1 MCSMRLMQV
10 AGEQARATILIVD
23 DEPVMLKLIV
33 DALEP
38 AGFNV
43 LVALQGAMALTLLDH
58 VTPDVIL
65 LDALMPGIDGF
76 ETCRRIKQHKNLALI
91 PVIFMTGLTDTTNIV
106 QGLQAGG
113 VDYIVKPV
121 VPDELIARINVHLAN
136 ARLTQS
142 AQRAMDVTGRY
153 LLATSAN
160 GTLRWFTQQAG
171 LLLGVTGA
179 GAMLPPD
186 VVSWL
191 LCKLSQ
197 DGKAVPES
205 IGVTLDAAGIPPA
218 GKQRRAEFSLVGE
231 LAKDEYLLRI
241 TEIDEDRDLERLQ
254 ARMPLTRREGEV
266 LLWLA
271 RGKSN
276 RDIAQILNVSYRTID
291 KHLEQIYPKLGVEVR
306 TAAVAM
312 AIRALESG

>member
-1 MCSMRLMQV
+1 
-10 AGEQARATILIVD
+10 
-23 DEPVMLKLIV
+23 
-33 DALEP
+33 
-38 AGFNV
+38 
-43 LVALQGAMALTLLDH
+43 
-58 VTPDVIL
+58 
-65 LDALMPGIDGF
+65 MPGIDGF
-76 ETCRRIKQHKNLALI
+76 ETCRLIKQRKNLVLV

-106 QGLQAGG
+106 DGLQSGG
-113 VDYIVKPV
+113 VDYIVKPI
-121 VPDELIARINVHLAN
+121 VPGELIARINVHLAN
-136 ARLTQS
+136 AQLTRS

-171 LLLGVTGA
+171 QLLGVSMA
-179 GAMLPPD
+179 GKMMPQE

-191 LCKLSQ
+191 RIKLSQ
-197 DGKAVPES
+197 GRRAAPDS
-205 IGVTLDAAGIPPA
+205 IVIVLNGVAPVMQPPL
-218 GKQRRAEFSLVGE
+218 KLKRAEFTLIGE
-231 LAKDEYLLRI
+231 LANDEYLLRVV
-241 TEIDEDRDLERLQ
+241 ELDEDRDLERLQ

-291 KHLEQIYPKLGVEVR
+291 KHLEQIYPKLGVEAR

>member
-1 MCSMRLMQV
+1 MPMDVKQSRPTV
-10 AGEQARATILIVD
+10 LIID
-23 DEPVMLKLIV
+23 DDPVMLKLVV

-38 AGFNV
+38 VGFNV
-43 LVALQGAMALTLLDH
+43 LVALQGMMALTLLDQ

-65 LDALMPGIDGF
+65 LDAMMPGIDGF
-76 ETCRRIKQHKNLALI
+76 ETCRLIKQRKNLVLV

-106 QGLQAGG
+106 DGLQSGG
-113 VDYIVKPV
+113 VDYIVKPI
-121 VPDELIARINVHLAN
+121 VPGELIARINVHLAN
-136 ARLTQS
+136 AQLTRS

-171 LLLGVTGA
+171 QLLGVSMA
-179 GAMLPPD
+179 GKMMPQE

-191 LCKLSQ
+191 RIKLSQ
-197 DGKAVPES
+197 GRRAAPDS
-205 IGVTLDAAGIPPA
+205 IVIVLNGIAPVMQPPL
-218 GKQRRAEFSLVGE
+218 KLKRAEFTLIGE
-231 LAKDEYLLRI
+231 LANDEYLLRVV
-241 TEIDEDRDLERLQ
+241 ELDEDRDLERLQ

-291 KHLEQIYPKLGVEVR
+291 KHLEQIYPKLGVEAR

>member
-1 MCSMRLMQV
+1 MPMDVKQSRPTV
-10 AGEQARATILIVD
+10 LIID
-23 DEPVMLKLIV
+23 DDPVMLKLVV

-38 AGFNV
+38 VGFNV
-43 LVALQGAMALTLLDH
+43 LVALQGMMALTLLDQ

-65 LDALMPGIDGF
+65 LDAMMPGIDGF
-76 ETCRRIKQHKNLALI
+76 ETCRLIKQRKNLVLV

-106 QGLQAGG
+106 DGLQSGG
-113 VDYIVKPV
+113 VDYIVKPI
-121 VPDELIARINVHLAN
+121 VPGELIARINVHLAN
-136 ARLTQS
+136 AQLTRS

-171 LLLGVTGA
+171 QLLGVSMA
-179 GAMLPPD
+179 GKMMPQE

-191 LCKLSQ
+191 RIKLSQ
-197 DGKAVPES
+197 GRRAAPDS
-205 IGVTLDAAGIPPA
+205 IVIVLNGVAPVMQPPL
-218 GKQRRAEFSLVGE
+218 KLKRAEFTLIGE
-231 LAKDEYLLRI
+231 LANDEYLLRVV
-241 TEIDEDRDLERLQ
+241 ELDEDRDLERLQ

-291 KHLEQIYPKLGVEVR
+291 KHLEQIYPKLGVEAR

>member
-1 MCSMRLMQV
+1 MPMDIKQSRPTV
-10 AGEQARATILIVD
+10 LIID
-23 DEPVMLKLIV
+23 DDPVMLKLVV

-38 AGFNV
+38 VGFNV
-43 LVALQGAMALTLLDH
+43 LVALQGMMALTLLDQ

-65 LDALMPGIDGF
+65 LDAMMPGIDGF
-76 ETCRRIKQHKNLALI
+76 ETCRLIKQRKNLVLV

-106 QGLQAGG
+106 DGLQSGG
-113 VDYIVKPV
+113 VDYIVKPI
-121 VPDELIARINVHLAN
+121 VPGELIARINVHLAN
-136 ARLTQS
+136 AQLTRS

-171 LLLGVTGA
+171 QLLGVSMA
-179 GAMLPPD
+179 GKMMPQE

-191 LCKLSQ
+191 RIKLSQ
-197 DGKAVPES
+197 GRRAVPDS
-205 IGVTLDAAGIPPA
+205 IVIVLNGIAPVMQPPL
-218 GKQRRAEFSLVGE
+218 KLKRAEFTLIGE
-231 LAKDEYLLRI
+231 LANDEYLLRVV
-241 TEIDEDRDLERLQ
+241 ELDEDRDLERLQ

-291 KHLEQIYPKLGVEVR
+291 KHLEQIYPKLGVEAR